1 MFYNGCVDNAS
12 VSTVDGEAFIIRL
25 SMSYCHSSQHK
36 NTKYM
41 QKLVT

>member
-1 MFYNGCVDNAS
+1 MFYNGCVDNES
-12 VSTVDGEAFIIRL
+12 VSIVDGEAFIIRL
-25 SMSYCHSSQHK
+25 SHCHSSQRK